1 MYLYQPPFFDGRTIF
16 NKHFN
21 PNGVYNGKNS
31 WVSDDLTIKI
41 IWDPTLTAWKL
52 SGDSLGATQIINTNP
67 AYPPINT
74 DWKILGNGNTYT
86 VKAVQGACPPIVQP
100 FSYDYDYENP
110 GCKCDGSINLTA
122 TGGVPPYQYSYDGG
136 VTYIS
141 SPIKTGLCGG
151 TYITSVKDSANTEGG
166 EYTINLSEVKPIT
179 EYQIYV
185 TEKSSKN
192 ITDTQIETE
201 YVFVVS
207 PKLPNGVTI
216 TVDLTVNDVF
226 YRTPYSNSANS
237 SLVPQIKKNGTLIT
251 NYTNNTTETTSIST
265 QSRCQGNTIYN
276 TNYSYKYPSITI
288 SSTDVYGSILPISIK
303 TVSDYNLTCNNVPPV
318 IPAYLPFSETELGPL
333 TYGQKASANYCC
345 NAGFLNRTSSDVVL
359 LSNASIVGC
368 DCCKVSILYLKSL
381 YE

>member
-1 MYLYQPPFFDGRTIF
+1 MSNYF
-16 NKHFN
+16 NIHFN
-21 PNGVYNGKNS
+21 PNGVFNNKNS
-31 WVSDDLTIKI
+31 WMSDDSKIKI
-41 IWDPTLTAWKL
+41 IWDTTLNAWKL
-52 SGDSLGATQIINTNP
+52 SGSTLGNVQVINTNP
-67 AYPPINT
+67 AYPPINNN
-74 DWKILGNGNTYT
+74 WKVLGSTHV
-86 VKAVQGACPPIVQP
+86 VKSATQGACPQIIMELT
-100 FSYDYDYENP
+100 YDYNYENP
-110 GCKCDGSINLTA
+110 GCKCDGSINITA
-122 TGGVPPYQYSYDGG
+122 KGGVPPYQYSYDEG
-136 VTYIS
+136 VTYVS

-151 TYITSVKDSANTEGG
+151 TYITSVKDSVGFEVQRSEVT
-166 EYTINLSEVKPIT
+166 LSEVKPIT

-216 TVDLTVNDVF
+216 TLDLTVNDVF